1 MTDVS
6 KLLQDI
12 KGLPSE
18 QKNTLILDVFKSY
31 NLLELKEFSDAW
43 CSAFG
48 VSAAAP
54 VMMGGTGP
62 ATPAEPAEKAAEPTE
77 FNVILTDGGANKINV
92 IKVVRTITNLGL
104 KEAKELVDSAP
115 KPVKEKVSKAEA
127 DKMKTDLEAAG
138 AKVEVKGVA

>member
-12 KGLPSE
+12 KGLPSD
-18 QKNTLILDVFKSY
+18 QKNNLILDVFKSY
-31 NLLELKEFSDAW
+31 NLLELKAFSDEW
-43 CSAFG
+43 CSTFG
-48 VSAAAP
+48 VSAAMPTVVAP
-54 VMMGGTGP
+54 S
-62 ATPAEPAEKAAEPTE
+62 AAAEPVEKAAEPTE

-115 KPVKEKVSKAEA
+115 KPVKEKASKQEAE
-127 DKMKTDLEAAG
+127 KIKQDLEAAG
-138 AKVEVKGVA
+138 AKVEVKGIA